1 MILIGWYDKSCL
13 SQASFPS
20 PPSHPIISFDD
31 SFVSVRLIAVF
42 FSQACDIPLRKSLT
56 GSSSDFF
63 SLSEEGKLNLYVKP
77 VQNSVEIAPSLSHW
91 PLDGNSLVRS
101 VVCVCGN
108 VCVGGGE

>member
-1 MILIGWYDKSCL
+1 MTSLAYLKPL
-13 SQASFPS
+13 PPPS

-91 PLDGNSLVRS
+91 PLDGDSLVRS
-101 VVCVCGN
+101 VVCVC
-108 VCVGGGE
+108 VCEGVNESHKFQLL